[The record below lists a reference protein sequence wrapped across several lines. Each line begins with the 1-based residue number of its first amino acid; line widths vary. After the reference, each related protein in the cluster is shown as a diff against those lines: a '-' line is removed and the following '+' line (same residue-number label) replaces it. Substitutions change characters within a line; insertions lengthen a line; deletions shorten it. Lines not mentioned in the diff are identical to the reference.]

1 MEDVMPKRLTTAD
14 LEAAI
19 RAIDTVSREIAE
31 GFTRHP
37 PGWVRRLRH
46 RLWQRA
52 QDLRQYYG
60 LTRRTEAAVAAT
72 QALTATLAE
81 LVALQ
86 ILHPVTA
93 ELYQQQIRTVEQ
105 QHQQQTAASTPTRL
119 TGSEAPAT
127 DTAERRGRL
136 IRVTRQIHQL
146 VLYHIG
152 STGINRPWR
161 IAQRIQ
167 RTHEYTTG
175 YLENA
180 VSQLSRDREVCPA
193 LLAPVDYQDEP
204 ARYPYKASGRR
215 TLYWLTPAGQHWYA
229 QAYGQP
235 AVPSELPSRIKA
247 HHGLVHAVDILEAR
261 DLFTALGLE
270 VQEEPEPLLYTDD
283 VWGPRSE
290 PDLLLTDADGAWPVE
305 VQRDIRAAHAT
316 KWAKALDLA
325 AGRLIIVL
333 ETAQD
338 RARQA
343 RLLRNAA
350 HRLPPGQIRLIDL
363 WTLRSLVGAE
373 QAGAVPWVEIAT
385 GNS

>member
-1 MEDVMPKRLTTAD
+1 MTKRLTTEG

-19 RAIDTVSREIAE
+19 RAIDAVSREIAQD
-31 GFTRHP
+31 FTRQP

-60 LTRRTEAAVAAT
+60 PKRRSEAAVAAT
-72 QALTATLAE
+72 QALTATLEE
-81 LVALQ
+81 LRELQ
-86 ILHPVTA
+86 LLHTA
-93 ELYQQQIRTVEQ
+93 TAQAYQQQIQTA
-105 QHQQQTAASTPTRL
+105 QQQAAPSSVTHL
-119 TGSEAPAT
+119 TGPEVPAT
-127 DTAERRGRL
+127 DTVEKGGRRMQ
-136 IRVTRQIHQL
+136 VTRPGRQL
-146 VLYHIG
+146 ILFHVGRSGL
-152 STGINRPWR
+152 SRPWR
-161 IAQRIQ
+161 VATLIHRS
-167 RTHEYTTG
+167 HDYTLAYIVKGFTV
-175 YLENA
+175 L
-180 VSQLSRDREVCPA
+180 SQDRDECPA
-193 LLAPVDYQDEP
+193 LLAPVDYQGEP

-215 TLYWLTPAGQHWYA
+215 TLYWLTPAGQTWYA

-235 AVPSELPSRIKA
+235 AVPSELPSRIEA
-247 HHGLVHAVDILEAR
+247 HHGLVHAVDILETR
-261 DLFTALGLE
+261 DLFTDLGLE

-305 VQRDIRAAHAT
+305 VQRDIRTAHEA
-316 KWAKALDLA
+316 KWRKALDLA

-363 WTLRSLVGAE
+363 WALRSLDRPLESAV
-373 QAGAVPWVEIAT
+373 VPWEIIPT
-385 GNS
+385 GAP